1 MNPVGI
7 DESQALVHE
16 SPAAAGPRR
25 STREH
30 RPSVN
35 WTPENFQE
43 RKQQKNKNVKKDEK
57 HRQTNQEDYNL
68 RIVLDKETM
77 DQVNQVYESEN
88 ENIKKN
94 NLGFPPVLEFHLDGV
109 DPQVL
114 QIYNEMAN
122 TSYELHKAK
131 HATKDHDIVESQER
145 SFRRMVRSA
154 LLPPF
159 QDHTEF
165 IRRKYFNKKI
175 YFDMQDLND
184 NLKLRLMNEGIG
196 SQGKFLKF
204 ILSHSGIKEGFQTFP
219 QQHTQQE
226 QILYANK
233 VSLLISII
241 LTNLPRLFILNQGN
255 YVNIIFR
262 HPDVIKYLQYF
273 GAFALLYF
281 TKVNLHEIHSYDRLN
296 ELFNLFTQFFE
307 SQFENLIRV
316 EFITNEFKQYY
327 QEVQSWMNLF
337 FANVLTQRYERATL
351 RNIILNLDFDDLDA
365 LRYAL
370 NDIGQ
375 DVGHA
380 LLQLNRQQYFVNP
393 IAGVDTEIPAVFPLH
408 EMHEYNEDRVTRFK
422 GIPAREMIDKTNHP
436 IRKKSISTGINRLR
450 QQYSWNN
457 TPITKA
463 NKPENPLKSTKAKL
477 LTVKQVKD
485 LLSDPKDPKKKFYG
499 GSKELKELKKLINKK
514 EKESYNNFKLI
525 NKLEIKLKKI
535 VEKLLE
541 LDKKYKEVQKKY
553 KKTKNKK
560 DKKRMDTVLKNIKK
574 EKDNKIKLRKDISK
588 NKKESKK
595 ILKEL
600 KKLDKIKKKNEKN
613 QDTSAKKK

>member
-1 MNPVGI
+1 MNHAGI
-7 DESQALVHE
+7 DESQALHE
-16 SPAAAGPRR
+16 SPAATGPRR

-35 WTPENFQE
+35 WTPENFRE

-57 HRQTNQEDYNL
+57 HRQTNRDDYNL

-94 NLGFPPVLEFHLDGV
+94 NLGFPPVLEFYLDGA

-114 QIYNEMAN
+114 QIYNEIAN

-131 HATKDHDIVESQER
+131 HASKHPDTVDSQEK
-145 SFRRMVRSA
+145 SFRRMVRYA
-154 LLPPF
+154 LLPQF
-159 QDHTEF
+159 QQHTEF

-175 YFDMQDLND
+175 YFDMEDLND
-184 NLKLRLMNEGIG
+184 KLKLRLINEGIG
-196 SQGKFLKF
+196 SQGNFLKF

-241 LTNLPRLFILNQGN
+241 LTNLPRLFILNKGN
-255 YVNIIFR
+255 YINIIFR
-262 HPDVIKYLQYF
+262 HADVIKYLQYF

-307 SQFENLIRV
+307 SQFENLIIA

-337 FANVLTQRYERATL
+337 FASVLTKRYETATL

-380 LLQLNRQQYFVNP
+380 LLQLNRQRYFVNP

-422 GIPAREMIDKTNHP
+422 GIPAGEMIDKTNHP
-436 IRKKSISTGINRLR
+436 IRKKSISTRINRLR

-457 TPITKA
+457 TPI
-463 NKPENPLKSTKAKL
+463 ES
-477 LTVKQVKD
+477 
-485 LLSDPKDPKKKFYG
+485 KKKVRQKKTKG

>member
-1 MNPVGI
+1 MNHAGI
-7 DESQALVHE
+7 DESQALHE
-16 SPAAAGPRR
+16 SPAATGPRR

-35 WTPENFQE
+35 WTPENFRE

-57 HRQTNQEDYNL
+57 HRQTNRDDYNL

-94 NLGFPPVLEFHLDGV
+94 NLGFPPVLEFYLDGA

-114 QIYNEMAN
+114 QIYNEIAN

-131 HATKDHDIVESQER
+131 HASKHPDTVDSQEK
-145 SFRRMVRSA
+145 SFRRMVRNA
-154 LLPPF
+154 LLPQF
-159 QDHTEF
+159 QQHTEF

-175 YFDMQDLND
+175 YFDMEDLND
-184 NLKLRLMNEGIG
+184 KLKLRLINEGIG
-196 SQGKFLKF
+196 SQGNFLKF

-241 LTNLPRLFILNQGN
+241 LTNLPRLFILNKGN
-255 YVNIIFR
+255 YINIIFR
-262 HPDVIKYLQYF
+262 HADVIKYLQYF

-307 SQFENLIRV
+307 SQFENLIIA

-337 FANVLTQRYERATL
+337 FASVLTKRYETATL

-408 EMHEYNEDRVTRFK
+408 EMHEVTRFK
-422 GIPAREMIDKTNHP
+422 GIPARKMIDKTNHP
-436 IRKKSISTGINRLR
+436 IRKTSISTGINRLR
-450 QQYSWNN
+450 QKYSWNN

>member
-1 MNPVGI
+1 MNHAGI
-7 DESQALVHE
+7 DESQALHE
-16 SPAAAGPRR
+16 SPAATGPRR

-35 WTPENFQE
+35 WTPENFRE

-57 HRQTNQEDYNL
+57 HRQTNRDDYNL

-94 NLGFPPVLEFHLDGV
+94 NLGFPPVLEFYLDGA

-114 QIYNEMAN
+114 QIYNEIAN

-131 HATKDHDIVESQER
+131 HASKHPDTVDSQEK
-145 SFRRMVRSA
+145 SFRRMVRNA
-154 LLPPF
+154 LLPQF
-159 QDHTEF
+159 QQHTEF

-175 YFDMQDLND
+175 YFDMEDLND
-184 NLKLRLMNEGIG
+184 KLKLRLINEGIG
-196 SQGKFLKF
+196 SQGNFLKF

-241 LTNLPRLFILNQGN
+241 LTNLPRLFILNKGN
-255 YVNIIFR
+255 YINIIFR
-262 HPDVIKYLQYF
+262 HADVIKYLQYF

-307 SQFENLIRV
+307 SQFENLIIA

-337 FANVLTQRYERATL
+337 FASVLTKRYETATL

-393 IAGVDTEIPAVFPLH
+393 IAGVDTEPPAVFPLH
-408 EMHEYNEDRVTRFK
+408 EMHEYNDRATRFK
-422 GIPAREMIDKTNHP
+422 RIPAREMIDRTTHP
-436 IRKKSISTGINRLR
+436 IGKIGKKSISKGMQSLR
-450 QQYSWNN
+450 QKYSWNDIPV
-457 TPITKA
+457 TAA
-463 NKPENPLKSTKAKL
+463 NRPKKPLKSTKSPP
-477 LTVKQVKD
+477 LTVRAVKD
-485 LLSDPKDPKKKFYG
+485 LLSDGKNRFYG